1 MKDVLRGNLRRKP
14 GRMIATVVAIMM
26 SVAFVVVTL
35 SLPAAL
41 TGLMR
46 QIWLTPMQ
54 NTQVVAECHIM
65 QADDIDAG
73 YARKCEALA
82 EQLRDLPEVS
92 AADFSM
98 SSRVEIVAGSN
109 VSHTLAFNLIG
120 EKQRSQKAIEGT
132 LPTADNEIA
141 LTPALA
147 KGLAV
152 GVGSEVSIN
161 GTGGAAAKKLT
172 VSGLFEEGPF
182 DSQTMVLT
190 TPTLVSVAN
199 GNFYKTFL
207 FVSGPGGADAVKAT
221 VQASAPVKN
230 APQEGLEE
238 FQTTQETLKAFLD
251 EQGGGALVGGVV
263 AFTFALIAL
272 IVAGMVVS
280 LTFQVLV
287 VQRTRELALLRCI
300 GASQRQ
306 VRRLVIAEA
315 LIVSLISALLGAGLG
330 VLLAWS
336 LFPLMSLPV
345 TLADLA
351 LPAVA
356 GLAVGVILGLLCS
369 ISPARRAARVAPLA
383 ALRPVEPG
391 SADDDGAHRIRWT
404 RILAVLIFLVG
415 AGGLAYAVSSHKL
428 EAGVGFGGLLFIG
441 VVLISPLLVP
451 VLVRVLTVGWKRASA
466 PAELAVANVERN
478 RSRTVATA
486 AALIVGIALV
496 TTVVVGRFSLQR
508 TAEAE
513 LDKKRP
519 LDLVAVG
526 TDLGA
531 DELATVE
538 QLKHV
543 EKAVLVD
550 VAHVKVGGDEAAD
563 TLPILAFDEGIN
575 ELARS
580 PLTLPGDGELISYSN
595 RQFGFDDGERVTI
608 TQDGTSLQ
616 LKGLSHHGIKGTVG
630 WVSPA
635 TMSQLSHRPG
645 AIIIRLDN
653 SVAAGEV
660 KELTKKLEGL
670 GTQVQ
675 VFDGA
680 TSRLQWLEALQMMMM
695 VILALLGASVVI
707 AAVGVSNT
715 LALSV
720 AERRRESGLLRALGF
735 TRRQMRRMISLEA
748 LLTTG
753 VAVVIGLALGLTEGL
768 AGAYLLSRGS
778 DWQFQPDPAWPWL
791 LGIVVVA
798 ALTALIA
805 ALLPARQAARTSPLE
820 AIGTE

>member
-1 MKDVLRGNLRRKP
+1 MRDVLRGNLRRKP
-14 GRMIATVVAIMM
+14 GRMIATVIAIMM
-26 SVAFVVVTL
+26 SVAFVVLTL

-54 NTQVVAECHIM
+54 NTQVVANCHIM

-73 YARKCEALA
+73 YARKCDALA
-82 EQLRDLPEVS
+82 EQLRELPEVS

-98 SSRVEIVAGSN
+98 STAVEVVAGSN
-109 VSHTLAFNLIG
+109 VVHTMAFNLIG
-120 EKQRSQKAIEGT
+120 EAQRPQKVTKGT

-141 LTPALA
+141 VTPALA
-147 KGLAV
+147 KGLGV
-152 GVGSEVSIN
+152 DVGSDISVS
-161 GTGGAAAKKLT
+161 GKAGSAAKKLT
-172 VSGLFEEGPF
+172 ISGLFEDGPF
-182 DSQTMVLT
+182 DSQTVVVST
-190 TPTLVSVAN
+190 GTLVSVAH
-199 GNFYKTFL
+199 GSFYKSFI
-207 FVSGPGGADAVKAT
+207 FVSGPEGADAVKAA

-238 FQTTQETLKAFLD
+238 FQTTQESLNAFLD
-251 EQGGGALVGGVV
+251 EQGGGALAGGAV

-272 IVAGMVVS
+272 IVAGMVVT

-330 VLLAWS
+330 ALLTWT

-345 TLADLA
+345 VPADLTIPV
-351 LPAVA
+351 LA
-356 GLAVGVILGLLCS
+356 GIGVGIALGLLCS
-369 ISPARRAARVAPLA
+369 ISPARRATRVAPLA

-391 SADDDGAHRIRWT
+391 SSDDAAHRIRWT

-415 AGGLAYAVSSHKL
+415 AGGLVYALSSRKL
-428 EAGVGFGGLLFIG
+428 EAGIGFGGLLFIG
-441 VVLISPLLVP
+441 VVSISPVLVPLLV
-451 VLVRVLTVGWKRASA
+451 RALTVGWKRASA

-496 TTVVVGRFSLQR
+496 TTVVVGRFSVQR
-508 TAEAE
+508 TAEAQ
-513 LDKKRP
+513 LDKERP
-519 LDLVAVG
+519 LDLIAVG

-543 EKAVLVD
+543 EKVALGD
-550 VAHVKVGGDEAAD
+550 VAYVKVGGDEAAD
-563 TLPILAFDEGIN
+563 TVPVLAFDASIN

-595 RQFGFDDGERVTI
+595 RQFGFDDGAKLTI
-608 TQDGTSLQ
+608 TQAEKSLQ
-616 LKGLSHHGIKGTVG
+616 LKGLSRHGIKGTVG

-635 TMSQLSHRPG
+635 TMSQLDHQPG
-645 AIIIRLDN
+645 AIVIRLDN
-653 SVAAGEV
+653 SVASGDV

-670 GTQVQ
+670 GSQVQ

-680 TSRLQWLEALQMMMM
+680 SSRLQWLEALEMMMV

-753 VAVVIGLALGLTEGL
+753 VAVVIGLALGLTEGM
-768 AGAYLLSRGS
+768 AGAYLLVRGL
-778 DWQFQPDPAWPWL
+778 DWQFEPDPAWPWL
-791 LGIVVVA
+791 LGVVVVA

-805 ALLPARQAARTSPLE
+805 ALLPARQASRTSPLE